1 MMNEK
6 ADGATAH
13 VVELRAILAAI
24 RAGEEKAPLVDR
36 LIDAADGFTGEREE
50 AALLAKIGAC
60 RGWAGIV
67 TKLPRPAKSSPALRV
82 VTEESEDSE
91 QTEQG
96 VRQPPAGLPVGW
108 RDPPMWVCSAT
119 GIYYQKD
126 TPEGPVLAR
135 LLQRPLWIGRRWK
148 DVDGGAWT
156 VDVQWPGGS
165 AIVGREVAMDS
176 RGIIGLAA
184 KGAPVGSSSARAA
197 AQWLEISE
205 QHNVRIVPV
214 ETAISRLGW
223 TEAGEVR
230 ALQTP
235 AGPHMLRAEEGHAQ
249 TARAVGTAG
258 LRTQWLSMAAE
269 VNRSPVAAIMLAA
282 SVASVMLEATGAP
295 PFVVD
300 LHGLT
305 SQGKTTA
312 LRWAASAWADPGDGA
327 AYILPW
333 SATLAAIEGRAG
345 FLRHLPLML
354 DDTKKVAPI
363 DRPKIAGVVYQ
374 WGSGQGKARGH
385 THGVREVATWRS
397 ILLSTGEAPLTRLAG
412 EHAGL
417 RLRVLP
423 IDAQP
428 FPAGA
433 AAVSLIGSMREWGH
447 AGPMV
452 AAWTVQN
459 WTELR
464 ARWERHREAA
474 AAQMEAGPQGGRI
487 AEYIASIWL
496 AVEALAAVGVPMPAL
511 SEMKALLVRAGQQAV
526 QSADLAT
533 EAWDRVGT
541 WLATQRG
548 RVLGAVYRLDSAPPP
563 HAGWIGRVVGPGDVA
578 VAPAAMEDE
587 LRRQGYDP
595 EEMIPQWA
603 AKGLLKM
610 GGASPKVNTRF
621 EGVVIRMYRLNLE
634 GWVEADEPTQPEP
647 PPGDGYHR

>member
-1 MMNEK
+1 MSAE
-6 ADGATAH
+6 TARDASPDLT
-13 VVELRAILAAI
+13 EILAAI
-24 RAGEEKAPLVDR
+24 RAGGDKAELVDR
-36 LIDAADGFTGEREE
+36 LVDLAGSFTGSAAEV
-50 AALLAKIGAC
+50 ALLAKIGAC
-60 RGWAGIV
+60 RGWTGIV
-67 TKLPRPAKSSPALRV
+67 TKLPRPAKGRPSLRV
-82 VTEESEDSE
+82 VTEESEREDE
-91 QTEQG
+91 
-96 VRQPPAGLPVGW
+96 RPRPAGLPEGW
-108 RDPPMWVCSAT
+108 SDPGGWICSTT
-119 GIYYQKD
+119 GIYQQKD

-135 LLQRPLWIGRRWK
+135 VTQRPLWIGRRWA
-148 DVDGGAWT
+148 DIDSGAWT
-156 VDVQWPGGS
+156 VDVQWPEGS
-165 AIVGREVAMDS
+165 AIVSRQAAVDS
-176 RGIIGLAA
+176 RSLVELAGR
-184 KGAPVGSSSARAA
+184 GAPVGSSSARAA
-197 AQWLEISE
+197 AAWLEVSE
-205 QHNVRIVPV
+205 QHNAGIVPV
-214 ETAISRLGW
+214 EVAISRLGW
-223 TEAGEVR
+223 TEAGGVR

-235 AGPHMLRAEEGHAQ
+235 EGPHMLRAEEGHAQ

-258 LRTQWLSMAAE
+258 SRAQWLSMATE

-345 FLRHLPLML
+345 FLRHLPLLL
-354 DDTKKVAPI
+354 DDTKKVAPV

-374 WGSGQGKARGH
+374 WGSGQGKARGN
-385 THGVREVATWRS
+385 THGVREVTTWRS

-474 AAQMEAGPQGGRI
+474 AQQMEVGPQGGRI

-496 AVEALAAVGVPMPAL
+496 AVEALSAVGVPMPAL
-511 SEMKALLVRAGQQAV
+511 AEMRALLVRAGQQAV
-526 QSADLAT
+526 QSADLAG
-533 EAWDRVGT
+533 EAWDRVAT

-548 RVLGAVYRLDSAPPP
+548 RIVGAVYRPDNTMPP
-563 HAGWIGRVVGPGDVA
+563 HGGWIGRVVGPGDVA
-578 VAPAAMEDE
+578 VAPSDLEGE

-603 AKGLLKM
+603 AKGHMKM
-610 GGASPKVNTRF
+610 SGASPKVNTRF
-621 EGVVIRMYRLNLE
+621 EGVVLRMYRLNLAD
-634 GWVEADEPTQPEP
+634 WVEAEEPRQPEP
-647 PPGDGYHR
+647 PPGDGYQRW